1 MVSIISLDLDDVRK
15 RMHKRRQKPLNDDN
29 FKRFYNFMVK
39 FMVVILVVLVS
50 MSYVKLNPDSN
61 LKKIILNDANYKM
74 VTSWLSDTLF
84 SFLPS
89 NETPVSS
96 EISYQHVKDD
106 YYKNNSNEVLSIEA
120 GRVIEVG
127 TDESLGSH
135 VVILGKNNVTI
146 TYSEIDNV
154 MVTLYDEVDQ
164 GMVLGSYNEK
174 FILQFDYL
182 GKEISYEEY
191 QRME

>member
-1 MVSIISLDLDDVRK
+1 MMNDLDDVRK

-29 FKRFYNFMVK
+29 FRRFYNFMVK